1 MLRIEDGRSRI
12 VSCLSILDAPS
23 SILDLSPRRPLSVSS
38 LQGATWVID
47 TTVAPVLPILGVSF
61 PFTNISFSA
70 QKPLDPAYPTSI
82 LTIGDHIRTRRL
94 DLGLYQKDVARMMN
108 VKEDTV

>member
-1 MLRIEDGRSRI
+1 M
-12 VSCLSILDAPS
+12 
-23 SILDLSPRRPLSVSS
+23 
-38 LQGATWVID
+38 
-47 TTVAPVLPILGVSF
+47 LPILGVSF